1 MNKIVSKTIKIISPN
16 MPPTVDFIENEIE
29 KQGIEALRWAI
40 IEANKNEL
48 TICVSGRII
57 NNVN

>member
-1 MNKIVSKTIKIISPN
+1 MVITKTIKIISPI
-16 MPPTVDFIENEIE
+16 MPPDVDFIESEIE

-40 IEANKNEL
+40 VEINENEL
-48 TICVSGRII
+48 TICASGRII